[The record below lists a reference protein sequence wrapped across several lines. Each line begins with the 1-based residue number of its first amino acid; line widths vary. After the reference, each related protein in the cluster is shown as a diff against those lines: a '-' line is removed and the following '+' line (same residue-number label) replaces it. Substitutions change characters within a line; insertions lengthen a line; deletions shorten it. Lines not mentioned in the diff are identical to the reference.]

1 MSDAWPL
8 PTAEGT
14 FASMTTPLATKR
26 VLVVDDERAI
36 AAAVVR
42 RLERAGASCVM
53 AHSGTEGLEHMTAER
68 FDLVITDVAM
78 PGKTGFDLLDEAQK
92 LAEPPAVIVLA
103 APGDGAGVSEAL
115 RRGADACVMKPLDAE
130 QVAHEASLA
139 LELRGMRQAVQAIGV
154 ARAAGPVLVVLGEI
168 VNAFEKADPYR
179 AGYSNRTGRV
189 AVAIAVPLG
198 LDPDRLALAAR
209 VHDVGMLAVPITEQ
223 HAEGPPTRTAHH
235 LIRVHPTLGARW
247 IERLGADRSVVSAVA
262 AHHERVDGGGYPGG
276 LAGDDIP
283 PLARALGTAAAIAA
297 MSAARPWRARRE
309 ADAVITELVQG
320 RETQFG
326 AAEVD
331 VAVDVLRR
339 TPTLLA

>member
-1 MSDAWPL
+1 MASGWPL
-8 PTAEGT
+8 TLAEAT

-42 RLERAGASCVM
+42 RLERDGASCVT
-53 AHSGTEGLEHMTAER
+53 AHSGTEGLEQMKAER
-68 FDLVITDVAM
+68 FDLVITDVAL
-78 PGKTGFDLLDEAQK
+78 PGKTGFELLDEAQR
-92 LAEPPAVIVLA
+92 LADPPAVIVLA
-103 APGDGAGVSEAL
+103 EAGDGTGLVEAL
-115 RRGADACVMKPLDAE
+115 KRGADACVMKPFEAE
-130 QVAHEASLA
+130 QVAHEASIA
-139 LELRGMRQAVQAIGV
+139 LELRSMRQAVQAVGV

-179 AGYSNRTGRV
+179 AGYSARTARI
-189 AVAIAVPLG
+189 AVALATPLG
-198 LDPDRLALAAR
+198 QDADRIALAAR

-223 HAEGPPTRTAHH
+223 HAEGPPTRIAHH

-247 IERLGADRSVVSAVA
+247 IERLGADRAVVGAVA
-262 AHHERVDGGGYPGG
+262 AHHERFDGGGYPGG
-276 LAGDDIP
+276 LAGEDIP
-283 PLARALGTAAAIAA
+283 PLARALGTAAAISA
-297 MSAARPWRARRE
+297 MCAARPWRARRE
-309 ADAVITELVQG
+309 ADAVIAELVQG

-331 VAVDVLRR
+331 AAVEVLRR